1 MERNIV
7 PSFVHVSDFLR
18 FHNSCFD
25 SGVGRRVDNI
35 GLARILEEHK
45 NPKKMRRFSSFSTS
59 PTSIQGLGE
68 EWTILVAAL
77 QRLLKK
83 PAADTNFA
91 QT

>member
-1 MERNIV
+1 MCPIFYISTI
-7 PSFVHVSDFLR
+7 PAF
-18 FHNSCFD
+18 
-25 SGVGRRVDNI
+25 I
-35 GLARILEEHK
+35 QGLEEEWTILVWPRTLEEHK
-45 NPKKMRRFSSFSTS
+45 NPKKMRRFSLFSTS